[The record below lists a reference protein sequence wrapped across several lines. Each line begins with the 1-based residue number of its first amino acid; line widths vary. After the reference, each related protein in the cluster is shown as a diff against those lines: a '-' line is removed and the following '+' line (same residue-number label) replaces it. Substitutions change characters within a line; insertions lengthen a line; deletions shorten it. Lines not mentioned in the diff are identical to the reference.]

1 MVINKIVLQKEGKYM
16 SLPTRNEVSDDL
28 KWDLSRVFENDQE
41 WEKEYQQVTNEIK
54 NISKYKQTL
63 TKSGKDL
70 YEGITAILA
79 IERRLEKVYVYAT
92 MSSDVDTKNNHYL
105 GFVAKAQS
113 LANQMAAATSFVDP
127 EILSIPEKTLAKFMQ
142 DEPRLENYR
151 HRLEQIIQK
160 RPHTLPA
167 NEEKIIAAAG
177 DAMGTSANTFNVLT
191 NSDMEFGYVQDEN
204 GDMIQLSDGLYS
216 LLIQSQDR
224 EVRKNAF
231 DVMYASYGQ
240 FENSLASTLSGEV
253 KAHNFNARVHKYNS
267 AREAALSENG
277 VPTAVYDTLIK
288 EVNSHLDLLHRYV
301 ALRKKIL
308 GLKDL
313 QMYDMYVPLTGEP
326 VLSYNFN
333 EAKEEARKA
342 LAPLGEDYL
351 KHVDYI
357 FNNRVIDVV
366 ESQNKVTGAYS
377 GGAYDTDPYE
387 LLNWEDNLDSL
398 YTLVHETGHSVHS
411 WYTRNTQ
418 PYVYGDYPIF
428 VAEIA
433 STTNENI
440 LTEYFLDNITDL
452 RTRAF
457 VLNHYL
463 DSFKGTLFRQT
474 QFAEFEQFIH
484 EADAQGQPLTADVLD
499 EFYGKLNQRYYGDSV
514 KPGGEIAKEWAR
526 IPHFYYN
533 FYVYQYATGFAAAT
547 ALANKVVHGINQE
560 RDAYI
565 NFLKSGSSDYPTEI
579 MKRAGV
585 DMTKADYLRDAF
597 DTFEKRLN
605 EFEKIVDELNG
616 KK

>member
-1 MVINKIVLQKEGKYM
+1 MA
-16 SLPTRNEVSDDL
+16 LPTRNEVSDDL
-28 KWDLSRVFENDQE
+28 KWDLSRVFKNDQE
-41 WEKEYQQVTNEIK
+41 WEQEYKQVAQEIK
-54 NISKYKQTL
+54 NLSKFKGTL
-63 TKSGKDL
+63 AKSGKDL

-79 IERRLEKVYVYAT
+79 VNRRLEKVYVYAT
-92 MSSDVDTKNNHYL
+92 MSSDVDTSNNHYL

-113 LANQMAAATSFVDP
+113 LANQMSAAIAFVDP
-127 EILSIPEKTLAKFMQ
+127 EILSIPEETLAKFMQ

-151 HRLEQIIQK
+151 HRLEQITQK

-167 NEEKIIAAAG
+167 NEEKIIADAG

-191 NSDMEFGYVQDEN
+191 NSDMEYGYVQDEY
-204 GDMIQLSDGLYS
+204 GEMVQLSDGLYS

-224 EVRKNAF
+224 NVRKNAF

-267 AREAALSENG
+267 AREAALSENS

-313 QMYDMYVPLTGEP
+313 QMYDMYVPLTGKP
-326 VLSYNFN
+326 VLSYNFE

-366 ESQNKVTGAYS
+366 ENQNKVTGAYS

-440 LTEYFLDNITDL
+440 LTEYFLDKITDPK
-452 RTRAF
+452 TRAF

-484 EADAQGQPLTADVLD
+484 ETDANGQPLTADVLD
-499 EFYGKLNQRYYGDSV
+499 EFYGNLNQRYYGDSV
-514 KPGGEIAKEWAR
+514 EPGGEIAMEWSR

-547 ALANKVVHGINQE
+547 ALANKVVHGTEQE

-605 EFEKIVDELNG
+605 EFEKIVNELNAE
-616 KK
+616 K

>member
-1 MVINKIVLQKEGKYM
+1 MA
-16 SLPTRNEVSDDL
+16 LPTRNEVSDDF
-28 KWDLSRVFENDQE
+28 KWDLSRVFKNDQE
-41 WEKEYQQVTNEIK
+41 WEQEYKQVAQEIK
-54 NISKYKQTL
+54 NLSKFKGTL
-63 TKSGKDL
+63 AKSGKDL

-79 IERRLEKVYVYAT
+79 VNRRLEKVYVYAT
-92 MSSDVDTKNNHYL
+92 MSSDVDTSNNHYL

-113 LANQMAAATSFVDP
+113 LANQMSAAIAFVDP
-127 EILSIPEKTLAKFMQ
+127 EILSIPEETLAKFMQ

-151 HRLEQIIQK
+151 HRLEQITQK

-167 NEEKIIAAAG
+167 NEEKIIADAG

-191 NSDMEFGYVQDEN
+191 NSDMEYGYVQDEE
-204 GDMIQLSDGLYS
+204 GEMVQLSDGLYS

-224 EVRKNAF
+224 NVRKNAF

-267 AREAALSENG
+267 AREAALSENS

-313 QMYDMYVPLTGEP
+313 QMYDMYVPLTGKP
-326 VLSYNFN
+326 VLSYNFE

-440 LTEYFLDNITDL
+440 LTEYFLDKITDPK
-452 RTRAF
+452 TRAF

-484 EADAQGQPLTADVLD
+484 ETDANGQPLTADVLD
-499 EFYGKLNQRYYGDSV
+499 EFYGNLNQRYYGDSV
-514 KPGGEIAKEWAR
+514 EPGGEIAREWAR

-547 ALANKVVHGINQE
+547 ALANKVVHGTEQE

-605 EFEKIVDELNG
+605 EFEKIVDELNAE
-616 KK
+616 K

>member
-1 MVINKIVLQKEGKYM
+1 MA
-16 SLPTRNEVSDDL
+16 LPTRNEVSDDL
-28 KWDLSRVFENDQE
+28 KWDLSRVFKNNQE
-41 WEKEYQQVTNEIK
+41 WEQEYKQVAQEIK
-54 NISKYKQTL
+54 NLSKFKGTL
-63 TKSGKDL
+63 AKSGKDL

-79 IERRLEKVYVYAT
+79 VNRRLEKVYVYAT
-92 MSSDVDTKNNHYL
+92 MSSDVDTSNNHYL

-113 LANQMAAATSFVDP
+113 LANQMSAAIAFVNP
-127 EILSIPEKTLAKFMQ
+127 EILSIPEETLAKFMQ

-151 HRLEQIIQK
+151 HRLEQITQK

-167 NEEKIIAAAG
+167 NEEKIIADAG

-191 NSDMEFGYVQDEN
+191 NSDMEYGYVQDED
-204 GDMIQLSDGLYS
+204 GEMVQLSDGLYS

-224 EVRKNAF
+224 NVRKNAF

-267 AREAALSENG
+267 AREAALSENS

-313 QMYDMYVPLTGEP
+313 QMYDMYVPLTGKP
-326 VLSYNFN
+326 VLSYNFE
-333 EAKEEARKA
+333 EAKAEARKA

-366 ESQNKVTGAYS
+366 ENQNKVTGAYS

-440 LTEYFLDNITDL
+440 LTEYFLDKITDPK
-452 RTRAF
+452 TRAF

-484 EADAQGQPLTADVLD
+484 ETDANGQPLTADVLD
-499 EFYGKLNQRYYGDSV
+499 EFYGNLNQRYYGDSV
-514 KPGGEIAKEWAR
+514 EPGGEIAMEWSR

-547 ALANKVVHGINQE
+547 ALANKVVHGTEQE

-605 EFEKIVDELNG
+605 EFEKIVNELNAE
-616 KK
+616 K

>member
-1 MVINKIVLQKEGKYM
+1 M

-70 YEGITAILA
+70 YEGITTILA

-105 GFVAKAQS
+105 GFIAKVQS
-113 LANQMAAATSFVDP
+113 LASQMAAATSFVDP
-127 EILSIPEKTLAKFMQ
+127 EILSIPEKTLAKFIQ

-151 HRLEQIIQK
+151 HRLEQITQK

-301 ALRKKIL
+301 SLRKKIL

-326 VLSYNFN
+326 PLSYNF
-333 EAKEEARKA
+333 ETAKAEARKA

-452 RTRAF
+452 KTRAF

-514 KPGGEIAKEWAR
+514 EPGGEIAKEWER

-547 ALANKVVHGINQE
+547 ALANKVVHGTDQE

-585 DMTKADYLRDAF
+585 DMTKTDYLRDAF

-605 EFEKIVDELNG
+605 EFEKIIDELNAE
-616 KK
+616 K

>member
-1 MVINKIVLQKEGKYM
+1 MA
-16 SLPTRNEVSDDL
+16 LPTRNEVSDDL
-28 KWDLSRVFENDQE
+28 KWDLSRVFKNDQE
-41 WEKEYQQVTNEIK
+41 WEQEYKQVAQEIK
-54 NISKYKQTL
+54 NLSKFKGTL
-63 TKSGKDL
+63 AKSGKDL

-79 IERRLEKVYVYAT
+79 VNRRLEKVYVYAT
-92 MSSDVDTKNNHYL
+92 MSSDVDTSNNHYL

-113 LANQMAAATSFVDP
+113 LANQMSAAIAFVDP
-127 EILSIPEKTLAKFMQ
+127 EMLSIPEETLAKFMQ

-151 HRLEQIIQK
+151 HRLEQITQK

-167 NEEKIIAAAG
+167 NEEKIIADAG

-191 NSDMEFGYVQDEN
+191 NSDMEYGYVQDED
-204 GDMIQLSDGLYS
+204 GEMVQLSDGLYS

-224 EVRKNAF
+224 NVRKNAF

-267 AREAALSENG
+267 AREAALSENS

-313 QMYDMYVPLTGEP
+313 QMYDMYVPLTGKP
-326 VLSYNFN
+326 VLSYNFE

-342 LAPLGEDYL
+342 LAPLGKDYL

-366 ESQNKVTGAYS
+366 ENQNKVTGAYS

-440 LTEYFLDNITDL
+440 LTEYFLDKITDPK
-452 RTRAF
+452 TRAF

-484 EADAQGQPLTADVLD
+484 ETDANGQPLTADVLD
-499 EFYGKLNQRYYGDSV
+499 EFYGNLNQRYYGDSV
-514 KPGGEIAKEWAR
+514 EPGGEIAMEWSR

-547 ALANKVVHGINQE
+547 ALANKVVHGTEQE

-565 NFLKSGSSDYPTEI
+565 TFLKSGSSDYPTEI

-605 EFEKIVDELNG
+605 EFEKIVDELNAE
-616 KK
+616 K

>member
-1 MVINKIVLQKEGKYM
+1 MA
-16 SLPTRNEVSDDL
+16 LPTRNEVSDDL
-28 KWDLSRVFENDQE
+28 KWDLSRVFKNDQE
-41 WEKEYQQVTNEIK
+41 WEQEYKQVAQEIK
-54 NISKYKQTL
+54 NLSKFKGTL
-63 TKSGKDL
+63 AKSGKDL

-79 IERRLEKVYVYAT
+79 VNRRLEKVYVYAT
-92 MSSDVDTKNNHYL
+92 MSSDVDTSNNHYL

-113 LANQMAAATSFVDP
+113 LANQMSAAIAFVDP
-127 EILSIPEKTLAKFMQ
+127 EILSIPEETLAKFMQ

-151 HRLEQIIQK
+151 HRLEQITQK

-167 NEEKIIAAAG
+167 NEEKIIADAG

-191 NSDMEFGYVQDEN
+191 NSDMEYGYVQDEE
-204 GDMIQLSDGLYS
+204 GEMVQLSDGLYS

-224 EVRKNAF
+224 NVRQNSF

-267 AREAALSENG
+267 AREAALSENS

-313 QMYDMYVPLTGEP
+313 QMYDMYVPLTGKP
-326 VLSYNFN
+326 VLSYNFE

-440 LTEYFLDNITDL
+440 LTEYFLDKITDPK
-452 RTRAF
+452 TRAF

-484 EADAQGQPLTADVLD
+484 ETDANGQPLTADVLD
-499 EFYGKLNQRYYGDSV
+499 EFYGNLNQRYYGDSV
-514 KPGGEIAKEWAR
+514 EPGGEIAREWAR

-547 ALANKVVHGINQE
+547 ALANKVVHGTEQE

-605 EFEKIVDELNG
+605 EFEKIVDELNAE
-616 KK
+616 K

>member
-547 ALANKVVHGINQE
+547 ALANKVVHGTEQE

>member
-1 MVINKIVLQKEGKYM
+1 M

-28 KWDLSRVFENDQE
+28 KWDLSRVFKNDQE
-41 WEKEYQQVTNEIK
+41 WEQEYNQVAQEIK
-54 NISKYKQTL
+54 GLGKFKGILS
-63 TKSGKDL
+63 KSGKDL
-70 YEGITAILA
+70 YEGITKILSVN
-79 IERRLEKVYVYAT
+79 RRLEKVYVYAT
-92 MSSDVDTKNNHYL
+92 MSSDVDTRNNHYL
-105 GFVAKAQS
+105 GFVAKVQS
-113 LANQMAAATSFVDP
+113 LANKMSAASSFVDP
-127 EILSIPEKTLAKFMQ
+127 EILSIPEEKLAKFMQ
-142 DEPRLENYR
+142 DEPRLGNYK
-151 HRLEQIIQK
+151 HRLEQITQK

-167 NEEKIIAAAG
+167 NEEKIIADAG

-191 NSDMEFGYVQDEN
+191 NSDMEYGYVQDEN
-204 GDMIQLSDGLYS
+204 GEMVQLSDGLYS

-224 EVRKNAF
+224 NVRKNAF

-267 AREAALSENG
+267 AREASLSENG

-308 GLKDL
+308 DIKDL

-326 VLSYNFN
+326 ALSYNFK

-387 LLNWEDNLDSL
+387 LLNWENTLDSL

-440 LTEYFLDNITDL
+440 LTEYFLDTITDPK
-452 RTRAF
+452 TRAF

-484 EADAQGQPLTADVLD
+484 EADASGQPLTADVLD
-499 EFYGKLNQRYYGDSV
+499 EFYGNLNQRYYGDSV
-514 KPGGEIAKEWAR
+514 EPGGEIAKEWAR

-547 ALANKVVHGINQE
+547 ALANKVVHGTDKE
-560 RDAYI
+560 CDAYI
-565 NFLKSGSSDYPTEI
+565 KFLKSGSSDYPTEI
-579 MKRAGV
+579 MKKAGV

-605 EFEKIVDELNG
+605 EFEKIVDELNAE
-616 KK
+616 K

>member
-1 MVINKIVLQKEGKYM
+1 M

-105 GFVAKAQS
+105 GFVAKVQN

-151 HRLEQIIQK
+151 HRLEQITQK

-452 RTRAF
+452 KTRAF

-514 KPGGEIAKEWAR
+514 EPGGEIAKEWAR

>member
-105 GFVAKAQS
+105 GFVAKVQN

-151 HRLEQIIQK
+151 HRLEQITQK

-452 RTRAF
+452 KTRAF
-457 VLNHYL
+457 VLNHHL

-514 KPGGEIAKEWAR
+514 EPGGEIAKEWAR

>member
-1 MVINKIVLQKEGKYM
+1 MA
-16 SLPTRNEVSDDL
+16 LPTRNEVSDDL
-28 KWDLSRVFENDQE
+28 KWDLSRVFKNNQE
-41 WEKEYQQVTNEIK
+41 WEQEYKQVAQEIK
-54 NISKYKQTL
+54 NLSKFKGTL
-63 TKSGKDL
+63 AKSGKDL

-79 IERRLEKVYVYAT
+79 VNRRLEKVYVYAT
-92 MSSDVDTKNNHYL
+92 MSSDVDTSNNHYL

-113 LANQMAAATSFVDP
+113 LANQMSAAIAFVDP
-127 EILSIPEKTLAKFMQ
+127 EILSIPEETLAKFMQ

-151 HRLEQIIQK
+151 HRLEQITQK

-167 NEEKIIAAAG
+167 NEEKIIADAG

-191 NSDMEFGYVQDEN
+191 NSDMEYGYVQDEE
-204 GDMIQLSDGLYS
+204 GEMVQLSDGLYS

-224 EVRKNAF
+224 NVRKNAF

-267 AREAALSENG
+267 AREAALSENS

-313 QMYDMYVPLTGEP
+313 QMYDMYVPLTGKP
-326 VLSYNFN
+326 VLSYNFE

-366 ESQNKVTGAYS
+366 ENQNKVTGAYS

-440 LTEYFLDNITDL
+440 LTEYFLDKITDPK
-452 RTRAF
+452 TRAF

-484 EADAQGQPLTADVLD
+484 ETDANGQPLTADVLD
-499 EFYGKLNQRYYGDSV
+499 EFYGNLNQRYYGDSV
-514 KPGGEIAKEWAR
+514 EPGGEIAMEWSR

-547 ALANKVVHGINQE
+547 ALANKVVHGTEQE

-585 DMTKADYLRDAF
+585 DMTRADYLRDAF

-605 EFEKIVDELNG
+605 EFEKIVDELNAE
-616 KK
+616 K

>member
-1 MVINKIVLQKEGKYM
+1 MA
-16 SLPTRNEVSDDL
+16 LPTRNEVSDDL
-28 KWDLSRVFENDQE
+28 KWDLSRVFKNDQE
-41 WEKEYQQVTNEIK
+41 WEQEYKQVAQEIK
-54 NISKYKQTL
+54 NLSKFKGTL
-63 TKSGKDL
+63 AKSGKDL

-79 IERRLEKVYVYAT
+79 VNRRLEKVYVYAT
-92 MSSDVDTKNNHYL
+92 MSSDVDTSNNHYL

-113 LANQMAAATSFVDP
+113 LANQMSAAIAFVDP
-127 EILSIPEKTLAKFMQ
+127 EILSIPEETLAKFMQ

-151 HRLEQIIQK
+151 HRLEQITQK

-167 NEEKIIAAAG
+167 NEEKIIADAG

-191 NSDMEFGYVQDEN
+191 NSDMEYGYVQDED
-204 GDMIQLSDGLYS
+204 GEMVQLSDGLYS

-224 EVRKNAF
+224 NVRKNAF

-267 AREAALSENG
+267 AREAALSENS

-313 QMYDMYVPLTGEP
+313 QMYDMYVPLTGKP
-326 VLSYNFN
+326 VLSYNFE
-333 EAKEEARKA
+333 EAKAETRKA

-366 ESQNKVTGAYS
+366 ENQNKVTGAYS

-440 LTEYFLDNITDL
+440 LTEYFLDKIIDPK
-452 RTRAF
+452 TRAF

-484 EADAQGQPLTADVLD
+484 ETDANGQPLTADVLD
-499 EFYGKLNQRYYGDSV
+499 EFYGNLNQRYYGDSV
-514 KPGGEIAKEWAR
+514 EPGGEIAMEWSR

-547 ALANKVVHGINQE
+547 ALANKVVHGTEQE

-585 DMTKADYLRDAF
+585 DMTRADYLRDAF

-605 EFEKIVDELNG
+605 EFEKIVDELNAE
-616 KK
+616 K

>member
-1 MVINKIVLQKEGKYM
+1 MA
-16 SLPTRNEVSDDL
+16 LPTRNEVSDDL
-28 KWDLSRVFENDQE
+28 KWDLSRVFKNNQE
-41 WEKEYQQVTNEIK
+41 WEQEYKQVAQEIK
-54 NISKYKQTL
+54 NLSKFKGTL
-63 TKSGKDL
+63 AKSGKDL

-79 IERRLEKVYVYAT
+79 VNRRLEKVYVYAT
-92 MSSDVDTKNNHYL
+92 MSSDVDTSNNHYL

-113 LANQMAAATSFVDP
+113 LANQMSAAIAFVDP
-127 EILSIPEKTLAKFMQ
+127 EILSIPEETLAKFMQ

-151 HRLEQIIQK
+151 HRLEQITQK

-167 NEEKIIAAAG
+167 NEEKIIADAG

-191 NSDMEFGYVQDEN
+191 NSDMEYGYVQDED
-204 GDMIQLSDGLYS
+204 GEMVQLSDGLYS

-224 EVRKNAF
+224 NVRKNAF

-267 AREAALSENG
+267 AREAALSENS

-313 QMYDMYVPLTGEP
+313 QMYDMYVPLTGKP
-326 VLSYNFN
+326 VLSYNFE

-366 ESQNKVTGAYS
+366 ENQNKVTGAYS

-440 LTEYFLDNITDL
+440 LTEYFLDKITDPK
-452 RTRAF
+452 TRAF

-484 EADAQGQPLTADVLD
+484 ETDANGQPLTADVLD
-499 EFYGKLNQRYYGDSV
+499 EFYGNLNQRYYGDSV
-514 KPGGEIAKEWAR
+514 EPGGEIAMEWSR

-547 ALANKVVHGINQE
+547 AIANKVVHGTEQE

-585 DMTKADYLRDAF
+585 DMTRADYLRDAF

-605 EFEKIVDELNG
+605 EFEKIVDELNAE
-616 KK
+616 K

>member
-1 MVINKIVLQKEGKYM
+1 MA
-16 SLPTRNEVSDDL
+16 LPTRNEVSDDL
-28 KWDLSRVFENDQE
+28 KWDLSRVFKNDQE
-41 WEKEYQQVTNEIK
+41 WEQEYKQVAQEIK
-54 NISKYKQTL
+54 NLSKFKGTL
-63 TKSGKDL
+63 AKSGKDL

-79 IERRLEKVYVYAT
+79 VNRRLEKVYVYAT
-92 MSSDVDTKNNHYL
+92 MSSDVDTSNNHYL

-113 LANQMAAATSFVDP
+113 LANQMSAAIAFVDP
-127 EILSIPEKTLAKFMQ
+127 EILSIPEETLAKFMQ

-151 HRLEQIIQK
+151 HRLEQITQK

-167 NEEKIIAAAG
+167 NEEKIIADAG

-191 NSDMEFGYVQDEN
+191 NSDMEYGYVQDEE
-204 GDMIQLSDGLYS
+204 GEMVQLSDGLYS

-224 EVRKNAF
+224 NVRKNAF

-267 AREAALSENG
+267 AREAALSENS

-313 QMYDMYVPLTGEP
+313 QMYDMYVPLTGKP
-326 VLSYNFN
+326 VLSYNFE

-440 LTEYFLDNITDL
+440 LTEYFLDKITDPK
-452 RTRAF
+452 TRAF

-484 EADAQGQPLTADVLD
+484 ETDANGQPLTADVLD
-499 EFYGKLNQRYYGDSV
+499 EFYGNLNQRYYGDSV
-514 KPGGEIAKEWAR
+514 EPGGEIAREWAR
-526 IPHFYYN
+526 ITHFYYN

-547 ALANKVVHGINQE
+547 ALANKVVHGTEQE

-605 EFEKIVDELNG
+605 EFEKIVDELNAE
-616 KK
+616 K

>member
-1 MVINKIVLQKEGKYM
+1 M

-28 KWDLSRVFENDQE
+28 KWDLSRVFKSDQE
-41 WEKEYQQVTNEIK
+41 WEQEYNQVAQEIK
-54 NISKYKQTL
+54 GLGKFKGTL
-63 TKSGKDL
+63 SKSGKDL
-70 YEGITAILA
+70 YEGITKILSVN
-79 IERRLEKVYVYAT
+79 RRLEKVYVYAT
-92 MSSDVDTKNNHYL
+92 MSSDVDTRNNHYL
-105 GFVAKAQS
+105 GFVAKVQS
-113 LANQMAAATSFVDP
+113 LANKMSAAISFVDP
-127 EILSIPEKTLAKFMQ
+127 EILSIPEEKLAKFMQ
-142 DEPRLENYR
+142 DEPRLENYK
-151 HRLEQIIQK
+151 HRLEQITQK

-167 NEEKIIAAAG
+167 NEEKIIADAG
-177 DAMGTSANTFNVLT
+177 DAMGTSANTFNILT
-191 NSDMEFGYVQDEN
+191 NSDMEYGYVQDED
-204 GDMIQLSDGLYS
+204 GEMVQLSDGLYS

-224 EVRKNAF
+224 NVRKNAF

-267 AREAALSENG
+267 AREASLSENG

-308 GLKDL
+308 DLKDL

-326 VLSYNFN
+326 ALSYNFK

-440 LTEYFLDNITDL
+440 LTEYFLDTITDPK
-452 RTRAF
+452 TRAF

-484 EADAQGQPLTADVLD
+484 EADASGQPLTADVLD
-499 EFYGKLNQRYYGDSV
+499 EFYGNLNQRYYGDSV
-514 KPGGEIAKEWAR
+514 EPGGEIAKEWAR

-547 ALANKVVHGINQE
+547 ALANKVVHGTDKE
-560 RDAYI
+560 REAYI

-579 MKRAGV
+579 MKKAGV

-605 EFEKIVDELNG
+605 EFEKIVDELNTE
-616 KK
+616 K

>member
-1 MVINKIVLQKEGKYM
+1 M

-70 YEGITAILA
+70 YEGITTILA

-105 GFVAKAQS
+105 GFIAKVQS

-127 EILSIPEKTLAKFMQ
+127 EILSIPEKTLAKFIQ

-151 HRLEQIIQK
+151 HRLEQITQK

-301 ALRKKIL
+301 SLRKKIL

-326 VLSYNFN
+326 PLSYNF
-333 EAKEEARKA
+333 ETAKAEARKA

-452 RTRAF
+452 KTRAF

-514 KPGGEIAKEWAR
+514 EPGGEIAKEWER

-547 ALANKVVHGINQE
+547 ALANKVVHGTDQE

-585 DMTKADYLRDAF
+585 DMTKTDYLRDAF

-605 EFEKIVDELNG
+605 EFEKIIDELNAE
-616 KK
+616 K

>member
-1 MVINKIVLQKEGKYM
+1 MA
-16 SLPTRNEVSDDL
+16 LPTRNEVSDDL
-28 KWDLSRVFENDQE
+28 KWDLSRVFKNDQE
-41 WEKEYQQVTNEIK
+41 WEQEYKQVAQEIK
-54 NISKYKQTL
+54 NLSKFKGTL
-63 TKSGKDL
+63 AKSGKDL

-79 IERRLEKVYVYAT
+79 VNRRLEKVYVYAT
-92 MSSDVDTKNNHYL
+92 MSSDVDTSNNHYL

-113 LANQMAAATSFVDP
+113 LANQMSAAIAFVDP
-127 EILSIPEKTLAKFMQ
+127 EILSIPEETLAKFMQ

-151 HRLEQIIQK
+151 HRLEQITQK

-167 NEEKIIAAAG
+167 NEEKIIADAG

-191 NSDMEFGYVQDEN
+191 NSDMEYGYVQDED
-204 GDMIQLSDGLYS
+204 GEMVQLSDGLYS

-224 EVRKNAF
+224 NVRKNAF

-267 AREAALSENG
+267 AREAALSENS

-313 QMYDMYVPLTGEP
+313 QMYDMYVPLTGKP
-326 VLSYNFN
+326 VLSYNFE

-366 ESQNKVTGAYS
+366 ENQNKVTGAYS

-440 LTEYFLDNITDL
+440 LTEYFLDKITDPK
-452 RTRAF
+452 TRAF

-484 EADAQGQPLTADVLD
+484 ETDANGQPLTADVLD
-499 EFYGKLNQRYYGDSV
+499 EFYGNLNQRYYGDSV
-514 KPGGEIAKEWAR
+514 EPGGEIAMEWSR
-526 IPHFYYN
+526 IPHFYDN

-547 ALANKVVHGINQE
+547 ALANKVVHGTEQE

-585 DMTKADYLRDAF
+585 DMTRADYLRDAF
-597 DTFEKRLN
+597 DTLEKRLN
-605 EFEKIVDELNG
+605 EFEKIVNELNAE
-616 KK
+616 K

>member
-1 MVINKIVLQKEGKYM
+1 MA
-16 SLPTRNEVSDDL
+16 LPTRNEVSDDL
-28 KWDLSRVFENDQE
+28 KWDLSRVFKNNQE
-41 WEKEYQQVTNEIK
+41 WEQEYKQVAQEIK
-54 NISKYKQTL
+54 NLSKFKGTL
-63 TKSGKDL
+63 AKSGKDL

-79 IERRLEKVYVYAT
+79 VNRRLEKVYVYAT
-92 MSSDVDTKNNHYL
+92 MSSDVDTSNNHYL

-113 LANQMAAATSFVDP
+113 LANQMSAAIAFVDP
-127 EILSIPEKTLAKFMQ
+127 EILSIPEETLAKFMQ

-151 HRLEQIIQK
+151 HRLEQITQK

-167 NEEKIIAAAG
+167 NEEKIIADAG

-191 NSDMEFGYVQDEN
+191 NSDMEYGYVQDED
-204 GDMIQLSDGLYS
+204 GEMVQLSDGLYS

-224 EVRKNAF
+224 NVRKNAF

-267 AREAALSENG
+267 AREAALSENS

-313 QMYDMYVPLTGEP
+313 QMYDMYVPLTGKP
-326 VLSYNFN
+326 VLSYNFE

-366 ESQNKVTGAYS
+366 ENQNKVTGAYS

-440 LTEYFLDNITDL
+440 LTEYFLDKITDPK
-452 RTRAF
+452 TRAF

-484 EADAQGQPLTADVLD
+484 ETDANGQPLTADVLD
-499 EFYGKLNQRYYGDSV
+499 EFYGNLNQRYYGDSV
-514 KPGGEIAKEWAR
+514 EPGGEIAMEWSR

-547 ALANKVVHGINQE
+547 ALANKVVHGTEQE

-605 EFEKIVDELNG
+605 EFEKIVDELNAE
-616 KK
+616 K

>member
-1 MVINKIVLQKEGKYM
+1 MA
-16 SLPTRNEVSDDL
+16 LPTRNEVSDDL
-28 KWDLSRVFENDQE
+28 KWDLSRVFKNDQE
-41 WEKEYQQVTNEIK
+41 WEQEYKQVAQEIK
-54 NISKYKQTL
+54 NLSKFKGTL
-63 TKSGKDL
+63 AKSGKDL

-79 IERRLEKVYVYAT
+79 VNRRLEKVYVYAT
-92 MSSDVDTKNNHYL
+92 MSSDVDTSNNHYL

-113 LANQMAAATSFVDP
+113 LANQMSAAIAFVDP
-127 EILSIPEKTLAKFMQ
+127 EMLSIPEETLAKFMQ

-151 HRLEQIIQK
+151 HRLEQITQK

-167 NEEKIIAAAG
+167 NEEKIIADAG

-191 NSDMEFGYVQDEN
+191 NSDMEYGYVQDED
-204 GDMIQLSDGLYS
+204 GEMVQLSDGLYS

-224 EVRKNAF
+224 NVRKNAF

-267 AREAALSENG
+267 AREAALSENS

-313 QMYDMYVPLTGEP
+313 QMYDMYVPLTGKP
-326 VLSYNFN
+326 VLSYNFE
-333 EAKEEARKA
+333 EAKAEARKA

-366 ESQNKVTGAYS
+366 ENQNKVTGAYS

-440 LTEYFLDNITDL
+440 LTEYFLDKITDPK
-452 RTRAF
+452 TRAF

-484 EADAQGQPLTADVLD
+484 ETDANGQPLTADVLD
-499 EFYGKLNQRYYGDSV
+499 EFYGNLNQRYYGDSV
-514 KPGGEIAKEWAR
+514 EPGGEIAMEWSR

-547 ALANKVVHGINQE
+547 ALANKVVHGTEQE

-585 DMTKADYLRDAF
+585 DMTRADYLRDAF

-605 EFEKIVDELNG
+605 EFEKIVNELNAE
-616 KK
+616 K

>member
-1 MVINKIVLQKEGKYM
+1 MA
-16 SLPTRNEVSDDL
+16 LPTRNEVSDDL
-28 KWDLSRVFENDQE
+28 KWDLSRVFKNNQE
-41 WEKEYQQVTNEIK
+41 WEQEYKQVAQEIK
-54 NISKYKQTL
+54 NLSKFKGTL
-63 TKSGKDL
+63 AKSGKDL

-79 IERRLEKVYVYAT
+79 VNRRLEKVYVYAT
-92 MSSDVDTKNNHYL
+92 MSSDVDTSNNHYL

-113 LANQMAAATSFVDP
+113 LANQMSAAIAFVDP
-127 EILSIPEKTLAKFMQ
+127 EILSIPEETLAKFMQ

-151 HRLEQIIQK
+151 HRLEQITQK

-167 NEEKIIAAAG
+167 NEEKIIADAG

-191 NSDMEFGYVQDEN
+191 NSDMEYGYVQDED
-204 GDMIQLSDGLYS
+204 GEMVQLSDGLYS

-224 EVRKNAF
+224 NVRKNAF

-267 AREAALSENG
+267 AREAALSENS

-313 QMYDMYVPLTGEP
+313 QMYDMYVPLTGKP
-326 VLSYNFN
+326 VLSYNFE
-333 EAKEEARKA
+333 EAKAEARKA

-366 ESQNKVTGAYS
+366 ENQNKVTGAYS

-440 LTEYFLDNITDL
+440 LTEYFLDKITDPK
-452 RTRAF
+452 TRAF

-484 EADAQGQPLTADVLD
+484 ETDANGQPLTADVLD
-499 EFYGKLNQRYYGDSV
+499 EFYGNLNQRYYGDSV
-514 KPGGEIAKEWAR
+514 EPGGEIAMEWSR

-547 ALANKVVHGINQE
+547 ALANKVVHGTEQE

-585 DMTKADYLRDAF
+585 DMTRADYLRDAF

-605 EFEKIVDELNG
+605 EFEKIVDELNAE
-616 KK
+616 K